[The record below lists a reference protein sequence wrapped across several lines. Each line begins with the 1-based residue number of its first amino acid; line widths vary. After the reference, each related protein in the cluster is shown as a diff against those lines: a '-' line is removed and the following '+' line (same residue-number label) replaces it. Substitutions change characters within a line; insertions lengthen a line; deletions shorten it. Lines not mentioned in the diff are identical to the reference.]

1 MSTIK
6 VGAVGGGGIL
16 GAHIRG
22 YRAYADMIEVTA
34 VADVVAETAQR
45 RAIELGA
52 AAYTDFRQMISEAD
66 LDAVDICLPHHLHAE
81 AIVAAAEAGKHILC
95 EKPLCL
101 TVEQAAEV
109 QRAVSA
115 AGTASSSGSSSTATA
130 ASGASSAC
138 RARSRCTASGPRAAR
153 SRS

>member
-45 RAIELGA
+45 RSTELGA

-66 LDAVDICLPHHLHAE
+66 LDAVDICLPHHLHAA

-101 TVEQAAEV
+101 TVDQDAEV
-109 QRAVSA
+109 QREVSE
-115 AGTASSSGSSSTATA
+115 SGVTLIFDHNHLYLPEVAKSNKLLYE
-130 ASGASSAC
+130 GVL
-138 RARSRCTASGPRAAR
+138 GKVY
-153 SRS
+153 

>member
-45 RAIELGA
+45 RSTELGA
-52 AAYTDFRQMISEAD
+52 AA
-66 LDAVDICLPHHLHAE
+66 
-81 AIVAAAEAGKHILC
+81 
-95 EKPLCL
+95 
-101 TVEQAAEV
+101 
-109 QRAVSA
+109 SA
-115 AGTASSSGSSSTATA
+115 RVTPASTPATA
-130 ASGASSAC
+130 PSATS
-138 RARSRCTASGPRAAR
+138 ARVLPT
-153 SRS
+153 

>member
-45 RAIELGA
+45 RSTELGA
-52 AAYTDFRQMISEAD
+52 AAIVPLLSERTVVR
-66 LDAVDICLPHHLHAE
+66 LDSSESLDKKGKWQRVAIEAAKQAWRGRRFPLVPGDAQEFIPLPNE
-81 AIVAAAEAGKHILC
+81 
-95 EKPLCL
+95 
-101 TVEQAAEV
+101 T
-109 QRAVSA
+109 
-115 AGTASSSGSSSTATA
+115 
-130 ASGASSAC
+130 
-138 RARSRCTASGPRAAR
+138 
-153 SRS
+153 